1 MRQRQ
6 VTLQAA
12 EYRWGREY
20 AWISSCKLACYRS
33 KYLSG
38 KEKKKKHTPTRSYK
52 VPKCQRA
59 EQNDRSN
66 ELLADSYSATIF
78 LYRFHGSQVKPL
90 QASSLY

>member
-12 EYRWGREY
+12 KYRWGREY

-38 KEKKKKHTPTRSYK
+38 KEKKKNTHPQDHTKFPSVK
-52 VPKCQRA
+52 
-59 EQNDRSN
+59 EQSRMTGLMSFWQIHI
-66 ELLADSYSATIF
+66 LQPFFCTDSMV
-78 LYRFHGSQVKPL
+78 LK
-90 QASSLY
+90 